1 MMEVR
6 YNVLIGKRI
15 VAKDMTL
22 ENAVIFLKG
31 LFNEYYND
39 PMLAVTIE
47 VDVKNDEDEIEDE
60 VSKENFTTEEKSS
73 EFWLEDEEQ

>member
-1 MMEVR
+1 MMEIK

-39 PMLAVTIE
+39 SMLAVTIE
-47 VDVKNDEDEIEDE
+47 V
-60 VSKENFTTEEKSS
+60 SKENVTS
-73 EFWLEDEEQ
+73 EDEDSEDFWLKDEEQ

>member
-1 MMEVR
+1 MVEIKD
-6 YNVLIGKRI
+6 NVLIGKRI

-39 PMLAVTIE
+39 PMLSVTIE
-47 VDVKNDEDEIEDE
+47 L
-60 VSKENFTTEEKSS
+60 SKENLVS
-73 EFWLEDEEQ
+73 EDENKDAEDFWLKDEEQ

>member
-1 MMEVR
+1 MMEVK

-31 LFNEYYND
+31 LFNEYFND
-39 PMLAVTIE
+39 PMLSVTI
-47 VDVKNDEDEIEDE
+47 E
-60 VSKENFTTEEKSS
+60 VSKENLTS
-73 EFWLEDEEQ
+73 EDDDEDSEDFWLKDEEQ

>member
-39 PMLAVTIE
+39 SMLSVTI
-47 VDVKNDEDEIEDE
+47 E

>member
-1 MMEVR
+1 MIEIK
-6 YNVLIGKRI
+6 YNVLIGKQI

-22 ENAVIFLKG
+22 DNAVIFLKG

-47 VDVKNDEDEIEDE
+47 VAKNEEEENQIVEEVYFLDED
-60 VSKENFTTEEKSS
+60 
-73 EFWLEDEEQ
+73 

>member
-1 MMEVR
+1 MMEIK

-39 PMLAVTIE
+39 SMLSVTI
-47 VDVKNDEDEIEDE
+47 E
-60 VSKENFTTEEKSS
+60 VSKENLSLNETLVG
-73 EFWLEDEEQ
+73 WEDEDPETFWSKNEEQ

>member
-1 MMEVR
+1 MTEIK

-47 VDVKNDEDEIEDE
+47 VDVKNDKDEIEDE
-60 VSKENFTTEEKSS
+60 IIAYAFEENEK
-73 EFWLEDEEQ
+73 

>member
-1 MMEVR
+1 MMEVK

-31 LFNEYYND
+31 LFNEYFND
-39 PMLAVTIE
+39 PMLSVTI
-47 VDVKNDEDEIEDE
+47 E
-60 VSKENFTTEEKSS
+60 VSKENLTS
-73 EFWLEDEEQ
+73 EDEEGFNVTGTKNAKLEHISWIKS

>member
-22 ENAVIFLKG
+22 DNAVIFLKG

-39 PMLAVTIE
+39 SMLAVTIE
-47 VDVKNDEDEIEDE
+47 V
-60 VSKENFTTEEKSS
+60 SKENFTVEEDSND
-73 EFWLEDEEQ
+73 FWLEDEEQ

>member
-1 MMEVR
+1 MMEIK

-39 PMLAVTIE
+39 SMLAVTIE
-47 VDVKNDEDEIEDE
+47 V
-60 VSKENFTTEEKSS
+60 SKENFTS
-73 EFWLEDEEQ
+73 EDENSEDFWLKDEEQ

>member
-1 MMEVR
+1 MMEVK

-31 LFNEYYND
+31 LFNEYFND
-39 PMLAVTIE
+39 PMLSVTI
-47 VDVKNDEDEIEDE
+47 E
-60 VSKENFTTEEKSS
+60 VSKENLTS
-73 EFWLEDEEQ
+73 EVEDEDSEDFWLKDEEQ